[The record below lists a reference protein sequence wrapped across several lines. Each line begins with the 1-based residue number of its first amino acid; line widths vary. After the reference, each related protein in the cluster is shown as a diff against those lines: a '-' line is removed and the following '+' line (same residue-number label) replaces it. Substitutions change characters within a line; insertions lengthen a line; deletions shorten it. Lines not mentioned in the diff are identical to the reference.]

1 MASPLNNFDFPY
13 FPSPPPPS
21 ATPPSHSIPPPPPH
35 TFSPPPPHIIPPPP
49 PPHTFTP
56 PPPHIIPPPPP
67 YVIPPPPPYVIPPP
81 PPSSPGNHSTVREEI
96 VQGPHGS
103 QAVVLS
109 IEDDVHIDEEIRK
122 NEKFGEGGMHV
133 KSAHN
138 ISSAL
143 EEGTSFSGS
152 SHHHLEH
159 KH

>member
-1 MASPLNNFDFPY
+1 MVQETDIVHVDEHLK
-13 FPSPPPPS
+13 
-21 ATPPSHSIPPPPPH
+21 
-35 TFSPPPPHIIPPPP
+35 
-49 PPHTFTP
+49 
-56 PPPHIIPPPPP
+56 
-67 YVIPPPPPYVIPPP
+67 
-81 PPSSPGNHSTVREEI
+81 VREEI

-122 NEKFGEGGMHV
+122 NERFGEGGMHV